1 MGGQNPVVP
10 VWGTV
15 AGLDADMCAGSEQ
28 ARGRDATGG
37 QRQTPL
43 TTAHVCAVEVRSGVR
58 PQRDVVEESTGSL
71 VRVWHAKRAD
81 DRRERR
87 TSSLTLWVPRFE
99 AAQGAARGGA
109 ALGGLRH
116 MRGMG
121 AVPGRG

>member
-1 MGGQNPVVP
+1 M
-10 VWGTV
+10 
-15 AGLDADMCAGSEQ
+15 AGLGAGMRGGSEQ
-28 ARGRDATGG
+28 ARGRGATGG
-37 QRQTPL
+37 QRQTL
-43 TTAHVCAVEVRSGVR
+43 LDTARLSAVEVRSGVR
-58 PQRDVVEESTGSL
+58 PQRDVVERSTASL
-71 VRVWHAKRAD
+71 KRVWHAKRAD

-87 TSSLTLWVPRFE
+87 TSSLTLGVLRYG